1 MRKQLYQAPATLIIN
16 VNMVN
21 VICGSQ
27 VESTFTNEGY
37 DNEEETFT
45 W

>member
-1 MRKQLYQAPATLIIN
+1 MRKQLYQTPTTSISEVKTN
-16 VNMVN
+16 N
-21 VICGSQ
+21 VICESQ

>member
-1 MRKQLYQAPATLIIN
+1 MRKQLYQTPTTSISEVKTN
-16 VNMVN
+16 N